1 MPRRN
6 LGCYSEAKSG
16 VIQIIGF
23 KKKRIGVFCLFVCAS
38 PALHRQACAYFPS
51 FLCGVVNVGL
61 IPWWDQPIQAWMIC
75 LIKVIFSFNQIL
87 EIKNLSHT

>member
-1 MPRRN
+1 MG
-6 LGCYSEAKSG
+6 L
-16 VIQIIGF
+16 
-23 KKKRIGVFCLFVCAS
+23 KKKKELGVFRLFVCAS
-38 PALHRQACAYFPS
+38 PARHRQAYTYFPS